1 MKGSEPNMS
10 NVNLTIDGITVTVPE
25 NSTILEA
32 AKVAG
37 IDVPTLCYM
46 NLENTEY
53 TCKPASCRVCVV
65 EVEGRRNLSPSCAT
79 PVTEGMVVKTNTLR
93 VLDARKTVVELII
106 SDHPNECLT
115 CTKSGTCELQD
126 LAQKVG
132 VSTLNITGTKQSTVP
147 KVVGKSIVRDM
158 SKCILCRRC
167 EEMCTS
173 IQSVSALSG
182 VNRGFDAYVGTP
194 FEDHLKDT
202 VCVSCGQCVAVCP
215 VGALMENDETNKV
228 IQALNDKD
236 KVVVFQTAPATRVA
250 IGEEFGM
257 EPGTIA
263 TGKMVAS
270 LKALGADFVFD
281 TDFSADLTI
290 MEEGYEII
298 GRLKEFLAGEKAN
311 LPILTS
317 CCPGWVNFYES
328 QYPDLLDLPSTA
340 KSPQGMFG
348 AVAKNYFAEKLGIP
362 REKMVVVSIMP
373 CIAKKVEANRDVLQV
388 NNNPDVDI
396 VLTTRE
402 TAKLIKM
409 ANIDFANLVDAD
421 YDDPLGESTGAG
433 VIFGVTGG
441 VLEAALRTVYEVL
454 EEKTLEKVEFESVR
468 GFNGL
473 KTATVHIAGN
483 DINVAIAHG
492 LTNARKV
499 MDEIKD
505 GNPRNLHV
513 VEVMACPGGCI
524 GGGGQPYHHGD
535 GSILEKRTAAVYQ
548 EDKNKPIRKSHENPS
563 IVALYKNYYGEPNSH
578 KAHEQLHTHFTATKM
593 Y

>member
-1 MKGSEPNMS
+1 M
-10 NVNLTIDGITVTVPE
+10 T
-25 NSTILEA
+25 
-32 AKVAG
+32 
-37 IDVPTLCYM
+37 
-46 NLENTEY
+46 
-53 TCKPASCRVCVV
+53 
-65 EVEGRRNLSPSCAT
+65 
-79 PVTEGMVVKTNTLR
+79 
-93 VLDARKTVVELII
+93 
-106 SDHPNECLT
+106 
-115 CTKSGTCELQD
+115 
-126 LAQKVG
+126 
-132 VSTLNITGTKQSTVP
+132 
-147 KVVGKSIVRDM
+147 
-158 SKCILCRRC
+158 
-167 EEMCTS
+167 
-173 IQSVSALSG
+173 
-182 VNRGFDAYVGTP
+182 
-194 FEDHLKDT
+194 
-202 VCVSCGQCVAVCP
+202 
-215 VGALMENDETNKV
+215 
-228 IQALNDKD
+228 QA
-236 KVVVFQTAPATRVA
+236 
-250 IGEEFGM
+250 I
-257 EPGTIA
+257 
-263 TGKMVAS
+263 
-270 LKALGADFVFD
+270 
-281 TDFSADLTI
+281 
-290 MEEGYEII
+290 
-298 GRLKEFLAGEKAN
+298 
-311 LPILTS
+311 
-317 CCPGWVNFYES
+317 
-328 QYPDLLDLPSTA
+328 
-340 KSPQGMFG
+340 
-348 AVAKNYFAEKLGIP
+348 FAEKLGIP

-535 GSILEKRTAAVYQ
+535 GSILAKRTAAVYQ